1 MGPALGGGG
10 QPRFE
15 AVVSQAP
22 GPAATAAIIA
32 IGSEMLGPLRQD
44 TNSLWLSARL
54 EELGIPVVRKSIIG
68 DDPALLA
75 EELSFMAHSAR
86 YVFTTGGLGPTA
98 DDVTVAAVAAWLGA
112 PLERNDAF
120 LEKMRQ
126 RFERRGFEM
135 PACNAKQADFIVG
148 ARVLENP
155 RGTAP
160 GFWAERGG
168 VEIVIMPGVPSE
180 MKEIMETS
188 VLPVLRERAGG
199 VVGRRRVLRIAG
211 MGESAVEELVAPVYA
226 KWKDDPVT
234 ILASPGEVQLH
245 LSVRG
250 EPAAA
255 QAKLAAMEADFRA
268 VLGSRIFGEDAEDLA
283 RVVGRLLKES
293 RRTVAFAESCTGG
306 MVASLVTDV
315 PGSSDYFLGAVV
327 TYSNAAKE
335 GLLGVDPAALRA
347 SGAVSS
353 ETAVAMARGAQARFE
368 AGVAVSVTGIAGPD
382 GGSAE
387 KPVGTVYFGLAARD
401 GATLSKRRLFV
412 GDRAVIRRAASVQ
425 ALELL
430 RRHLAGE
437 ESPA

>member
-1 MGPALGGGG
+1 MTG
-10 QPRFE
+10 E
-15 AVVSQAP
+15 AVP
-22 GPAATAAIIA
+22 ATAAIIA

-54 EELGIPVVRKSIIG
+54 EELGIPVVRKSIVG

-75 EELSFMAHSAR
+75 EELTFVARSVR

-112 PLERNDAF
+112 ALERNAAF
-120 LEKMRQ
+120 LEKMRE
-126 RFERRGFEM
+126 RFARRGFEM
-135 PACNAKQADFIVG
+135 PECNAKQADFIAG

-160 GFWAERGG
+160 GFWVVRGG

-180 MKEIMETS
+180 MREIMESS
-188 VLPVLRERAGG
+188 VLPVLRERAAG

-211 MGESAVEELVAPVYA
+211 MGESAVEQLVAPIYA

-245 LSVRG
+245 LAVRG
-250 EPAAA
+250 APAEAE
-255 QAKLAAMEADFRA
+255 AKLAAMEADFRTI
-268 VLGSRIFGEDAEDLA
+268 LGSRIFGEDAEDLA

-293 RRTVAFAESCTGG
+293 HRTVAFAESCTGG
-306 MVASLVTDV
+306 MVSALVTDV
-315 PGSSDYFLGAVV
+315 PGSSEYFLGSVV
-327 TYSNAAKE
+327 SYANAAKE
-335 GLLGVDPAALRA
+335 SFLGVDPATLRA
-347 SGAVSS
+347 AGAVSD
-353 ETAVAMARGAQARFE
+353 ETAIAMARGALERFG
-368 AGVAVSVTGIAGPD
+368 ADIAVSVTGIAGPD
-382 GGSAE
+382 GGTPE
-387 KPVGTVYFGLAARD
+387 KPVGTVHFGLAVRGG
-401 GATLSKRRLFV
+401 GAIAKKRLYG
-412 GDRAVIRRAASVQ
+412 GDRVVVRRAASVQ

-437 ESPA
+437 EPVA